1 MVQQHSLLAKTA
13 KAKYS
18 QSGQGLFEEGTG
30 VKVDAGVGV
39 GLSLKTGDIPN
50 GKANTRTAI
59 KANRVTKATFL
70 I

>member
-13 KAKYS
+13 KAKYG
-18 QSGQGLFEEGTG
+18 QSGQGLFEEGKG

-39 GLSLKTGDIPN
+39 GLSLNTEGIPSSEASTITGIKVN
-50 GKANTRTAI
+50 RAAKAI
-59 KANRVTKATFL
+59 FL